1 MAEDWHKRYTGHDQ
15 YCSVQLSLEEAL
27 MSTPFLSAAEA
38 LYDEIVAVRRDLH
51 MHPELGFQEVRTARI
66 VAEKLGALGYE
77 VITGVGKTGVVGVLQ
92 GGLPGERTVLL
103 RFDMDALPIQE
114 ENDVPYRSQVPGVMH
129 ACGHD
134 AHVAVGIGVA
144 NVLAQHRDQIPGT
157 IKLMFQPAEEGLG
170 GAKAM
175 INDGVLNGPDVDY
188 ALGLHVSSGHPV
200 GTAVVRSGAMMAA
213 SDGLRIT
220 VRGKGGHGAH
230 PDQTVDAVLVAAQ
243 IIVALQ
249 TIVSRNVNP
258 EATGVVTVGAIHA
271 GQAGNVIADTA
282 QMRGTIRSFDP
293 AVRELLH
300 RRVREVATGVASA
313 LGATADVEVIIGVD
327 ATVNAEKPTEVIYR
341 SAAALLGEANLD
353 TTYRTP
359 GGEDFSAVLARVPGN
374 FFFLGTKS
382 DERTGFP
389 HHNPHFDLDERAL
402 PTGVAILC
410 DAALRCLNGE
420 AEA

>member
-1 MAEDWHKRYTGHDQ
+1 
-15 YCSVQLSLEEAL
+15 

-51 MHPELGFQEVRTARI
+51 MHPELGFQEVRTARV

-249 TIVSRNVNP
+249 TIVARNVNP
-258 EATGVVTVGAIHA
+258 ESTGVVTIGAIHA

-389 HHNPHFDLDERAL
+389 HHNPHFDLDEQAL

>member
-1 MAEDWHKRYTGHDQ
+1 MTA
-15 YCSVQLSLEEAL
+15 
-27 MSTPFLSAAEA
+27 PFLSEAEA
-38 LYDEIVAVRRDLH
+38 IHDEIVAIRRDLH
-51 MHPELGFQEVRTARI
+51 MHPEIGFQEVRTARI

-77 VITGVGKTGVVGVLQ
+77 VVTGVGKTGVVGLLQ
-92 GGLPGERTVLL
+92 GGAPGERTVLL

-144 NVLAQHRDQIPGT
+144 TVLAKYRDQIPGT

-170 GAKAM
+170 GAVAM
-175 INDGVLNGPDVDY
+175 INDGVLDGPPVDV

-213 SDGLRIT
+213 SDKLAIT

-230 PDQTVDAVLVAAQ
+230 PDQTVDSVLVAAQ

-249 TIVSRNVNP
+249 TIVARNVDP
-258 EATGVVTVGAIHA
+258 EETGVVTIGAIHA

-282 QMRGTIRSFDP
+282 QMRGTIRSFNP

-300 RRVREVATGVASA
+300 RRIREVATGVAGA
-313 LGATADVEVIIGVD
+313 LGAVADVEVILGVD
-327 ATVNAEKPTEVIYR
+327 ATINAEKPTGVIYQ
-341 SAAALLGEANLD
+341 SAAHILGEAQLN

-374 FFFLGTKS
+374 FFFLGTRS
-382 DERTGFP
+382 DERTGYP
-389 HHNPHFDLDERAL
+389 HHNPHFDIDESAL
-402 PTGVAILC
+402 PSGVAILC
-410 DAALRCLNGE
+410 DAAVRCLRGE
-420 AEA
+420 AE